1 MYQRYKA
8 FFVNAEM
15 FFNQHGTLS
24 IFIGRFIGP
33 IRSTV
38 PLVAGLLKMPQWL
51 FTIAIIPTAV
61 AWSLVYLT
69 PGFIYGAYAVDIPHD
84 KVVEYLIYFIIIFI
98 SFLLIHK
105 NNRLRLSFEKKLMPS
120 YPMALKHPLV
130 VGLH

>member
-1 MYQRYKA
+1 MTMIGTLIGTQTLPLLPTVSATIMGALFGDYLGYYLGLFGQNKISKTNMYQRYKA

-61 AWSLVYLT
+61 AWSFSLPDTWLYLW
-69 PGFIYGAYAVDIPHD
+69 
-84 KVVEYLIYFIIIFI
+84 
-98 SFLLIHK
+98 
-105 NNRLRLSFEKKLMPS
+105 RLCS
-120 YPMALKHPLV
+120 
-130 VGLH
+130 